1 MTDNIDKIPLAVDI
15 DRIIEVLAAQIYQSP
30 LALLRENT
38 QNAFDAILLRKADD
52 PSFAPRIDVVIEQ
65 NRVVITDNGIGMTFD
80 DVKQHFWR
88 AGSSSKNND
97 HAKEAGVVGTFGIG
111 AMANFGVAKKL
122 VVETESVSNG
132 ERIISSAERESLSA
146 TENCIEIKKT
156 KALGQPGT
164 IVTALLYENKP
175 LDINSAINY
184 LKECVS
190 HIQIPLYANGD
201 LISQK
206 TIEDS
211 VPPVNITWEL
221 KQSDVSI
228 SQRTKSD
235 IWITGD
241 NVGEI
246 RIEITDVKYN
256 SQELKGKMI
265 LRQGIGAVKTYRSG
279 FSLAPT
285 SLSSVYRFGGVA
297 DFLFLRPTAGREA
310 LETDS
315 LQILQNIFTDVENFV
330 SLQFSRQ
337 PQADMSNSF
346 MQWVI
351 NHGKYELCGKI
362 TIRNEPGDKKISLE
376 EIRESTSPALF
387 NYYEGQDRT
396 IIEQYAS
403 EDRKLLVA
411 ATSNPRRRCQST
423 FINAYCKNIQR
434 IDDSP
439 KVIEIKKQSDY
450 SLAESGL
457 VFRLT
462 SILEA
467 DYFVKAH
474 IELASLSHQLP
485 VYVENLGNIITIY
498 INPNGQSAS
507 ILLEVYQSEYEVFAG
522 MVKDFVRSIIFP
534 KISHLVPSATREG
547 AEAFLRRMRSKREIF
562 EYEKTDLGS
571 LSEIWDLVLSGKI
584 TVDEGARRSQVVARR
599 NVQVVDSGSA
609 RSAQE
614 VMPDIVSDVEK
625 QLIVTGAEPGDPM
638 PAISRTDIETDAKL
652 LTIDNS
658 EQALNGFQCFLAI
671 TDRIREQNGE
681 FFLQPHTTS
690 VIWGG
695 QRIMLIFQHHSGRFG
710 LYYDIQLQEIIA
722 EASGGEVYPTTT
734 IVLKN
739 RIFLPIPI
747 NIQKYLIPTGSDK
760 KRLEVRCEIIHI
772 DNTVT
777 ATDRV
782 TV

>member
-52 PSFAPRIDVVIEQ
+52 PTFSPRIDVAIKQ
-65 NRVVITDNGIGMTFD
+65 NQVVITDNGIGMTIE

-88 AGSSSKNND
+88 AGSSSKNNE
-97 HAKEAGVVGTFGIG
+97 HAKAAGVVGTFGIG

-122 VVETESVSNG
+122 IVETEKLLGS

-146 TENCIEIKKT
+146 TENCIDVKKE
-156 KALGQPGT
+156 AAQGT
-164 IVTALLYENKP
+164 SGTTVTAILYENKP
-175 LDINSAINY
+175 IDLNSATNY
-184 LKECVS
+184 IKECVT
-190 HIQIPLYANGD
+190 HVQIPVYVNGE
-201 LISQK
+201 LISQQGF
-206 TIEDS
+206 EQS
-211 VPPVNITWEL
+211 VPPINVAWKIE
-221 KQSDVSI
+221 QSDMEI
-228 SQRTKSD
+228 SQRTRSD
-235 IWITGD
+235 VLLAGD
-241 NVGEI
+241 NTGEV
-246 RIEITDVKYN
+246 RIELTNVKYN
-256 SQELKGKMI
+256 SQALPGKMI

-285 SLSSVYRFGGVA
+285 SLSSVYRLGGIA

-310 LETDS
+310 LETES
-315 LQILQNIFTDVENFV
+315 LQILQNIFTDVESFV
-330 SLQFSRQ
+330 SHHLSKQ
-337 PQADMSNSF
+337 PQADMSNAF
-346 MQWVI
+346 MQWVV
-351 NHGKYELCGKI
+351 NHGKYDLCGKI
-362 TIRNEPGDKKISLE
+362 TIRNEPGSRNISLE
-376 EIRESTSPALF
+376 EIRDSISPTLF
-387 NYYEGQDRT
+387 NYYEGQDAS

-403 EDRKLLVA
+403 EDKKLLVA
-411 ATSNPRRRCQST
+411 ATSNPRKRCQSNY
-423 FINAYCKNIQR
+423 INAYCTNIQR

-439 KVIEIKKQSDY
+439 KVISLKKQSDY

-467 DYFVKAH
+467 DYFVKAR

-485 VYVENLGNIITIY
+485 VYIELAGNVPTIY
-498 INPNGQSAS
+498 INPNGSSAS
-507 ILLEVYQSEYEVFAG
+507 ILLEVYQNEFEVFAG

-534 KISHLVPSATREG
+534 KIANFVPSATREG
-547 AEAFLRRMRSKREIF
+547 AEAFLKRMRSKREVY

-571 LSEIWDLVLSGKI
+571 LSEIWDLVLAGQIS
-584 TVDEGARRSQVVARR
+584 VDEGARRSQVVARR

-609 RSAQE
+609 KSAQE
-614 VMPDIVSDVEK
+614 VVPDIVSEAEK
-625 QLIVTGAEPGDPM
+625 QLIGTGAEPGVPM

-652 LTIDNS
+652 LTIENS

-695 QRIMLIFQHHSGRFG
+695 QRILLIFQHHSGRFG
-710 LYYDIQLQEIIA
+710 LYYDIQLPEIIT

-734 IVLKN
+734 IALKN
-739 RIFLPIPI
+739 RIFIPIPMP
-747 NIQKYLIPTGSDK
+747 IQKHLIPTGSDK

-777 ATDRV
+777 ATERV
-782 TV
+782 AD